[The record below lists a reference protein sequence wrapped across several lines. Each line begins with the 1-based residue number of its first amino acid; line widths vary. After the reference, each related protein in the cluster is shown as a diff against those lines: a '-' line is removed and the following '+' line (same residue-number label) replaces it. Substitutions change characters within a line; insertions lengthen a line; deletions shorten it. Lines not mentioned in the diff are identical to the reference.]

1 MLLGIPNVEA
11 RLNILEVLLRRTP
24 HDLDSTTLAS
34 FANRSHGFVGA
45 DLASLIHSACLN
57 AIRRSVSAPT
67 PATSAAMRLSV
78 TDMEAAFLTTRPSAM
93 REVFLEVPKVRWEDI
108 GGQVSIKQRL
118 KESVEWPLTRKAT
131 FERLGFKPPA
141 GVLLY
146 GPPGCSKTLIAKAVA
161 TEAGLNF
168 MAVKG
173 PEVRAQCASTPLKPD
188 TEPCSLDFQQVR
200 G

>member
-1 MLLGIPNVEA
+1 M
-11 RLNILEVLLRRTP
+11 RM
-24 HDLDSTTLAS
+24 
-34 FANRSHGFVGA
+34 
-45 DLASLIHSACLN
+45 N
-57 AIRRSVSAPT
+57 AA
-67 PATSAAMRLSV
+67 
-78 TDMEAAFLTTRPSAM
+78 DMEAAFLTTRPSAM
-93 REVFLEVPKVRWEDI
+93 REVFLEVPKVKWEDI
-108 GGQVSIKQRL
+108 GGQASIKQRL

-173 PEVRAQCASTPLKPD
+173 PEVRSKRIKVSLPPETHVFALQIFNKFVGESERTIRALFQKARSAAPSVLFLVCSSGNELFSTVLGL
-188 TEPCSLDFQQVR
+188 TLTGNFYI